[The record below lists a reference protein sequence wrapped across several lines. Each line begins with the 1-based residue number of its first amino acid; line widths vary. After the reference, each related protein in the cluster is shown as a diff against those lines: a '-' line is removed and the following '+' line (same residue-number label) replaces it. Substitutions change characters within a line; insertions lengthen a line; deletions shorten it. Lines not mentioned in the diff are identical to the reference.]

1 MVMFPN
7 DGLARRRTGALEGRF
22 VPRPTR
28 IARCFWPSSK
38 HKRRGPYFL
47 GKAMSALDLYLWV
60 LATWRPGEE
69 WLAAHCP
76 KLSAI
81 AARTAQ
87 HPACKKVQ
95 DRNRD

>member
-1 MVMFPN
+1 
-7 DGLARRRTGALEGRF
+7 
-22 VPRPTR
+22 
-28 IARCFWPSSK
+28 
-38 HKRRGPYFL
+38 
-47 GKAMSALDLYLWV
+47 MSALDLYLWV